1 MVMNDKKL
9 LAMLKI
15 LKPYCIE
22 DEDVKPHRVCG
33 NVHHMQQI
41 IVVVP
46 HGRSATDC
54 TRVNLMPN
62 HHISK

>member
-1 MVMNDKKL
+1 VLINDKKL

-15 LKPYCIE
+15 LKPYCAE
-22 DEDVKPHRVCG
+22 NEDVKPHKVCG

-41 IVVVP
+41 IVVVQ
-46 HGRSATDC
+46 HGRSATVR